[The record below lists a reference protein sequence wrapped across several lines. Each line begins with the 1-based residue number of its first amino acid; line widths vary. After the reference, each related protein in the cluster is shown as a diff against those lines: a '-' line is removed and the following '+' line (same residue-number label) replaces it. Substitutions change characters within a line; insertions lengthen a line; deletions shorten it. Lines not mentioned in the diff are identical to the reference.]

1 MATQGTT
8 GSSGR
13 AARAAVQADVRRVA
27 QALGHRPT
35 KAEYTRRGEYPSA
48 DVLRLTGC
56 QTWREAVEACG
67 VAVALNGG
75 CANKYGARRTRSG
88 AHTYDSGKEARRGT
102 ELMLEERGGQIT
114 DLRRQVNVEIH
125 IDGVCVLT
133 YVADFV
139 YREVSSGQ
147 IVIEDTKG
155 LRTKEYKLKKKMIE
169 ALTPLRIREL

>member
-1 MATQGTT
+1 MAAQGTT
-8 GSSGR
+8 GLSGR

-35 KAEYTRRGEYPSA
+35 KTEYTQRGEYSSA

-75 CANKYGARRTRSG
+75 CANKYGAHRTRSG

-139 YREVSSGQ
+139 YREVSSGHL
-147 IVIEDTKG
+147 VIEDTKG

-169 ALTPLRIREL
+169 ALTLLRIREL